1 MYISVSVT
9 VIRTCLE
16 QVYAQSLYGTVVLDG
31 DSWLVYWLD
40 RALRHGLRVERHG
53 YWGTARE
60 LSHQDTVVVIH
71 ALQSVLTS
79 IGKGMIS
86 HRDNVSNGF
95 TFTLFVM

>member
-1 MYISVSVT
+1 MFFKFWFIIDFYFVIYIFCFNESN
-9 VIRTCLE
+9 TCVE

-40 RALRHGLRVERHG
+40 RALRHGLRIERHG

-79 IGKGMIS
+79 IGKGM
-86 HRDNVSNGF
+86 
-95 TFTLFVM
+95 L